1 MEDKIKIELGKI
13 MEDFLYQYLDDS
25 LKTNHTASG
34 NLATSGKYT
43 IDVKGK
49 VYHISFSFAD
59 YFNWAEYG
67 RKPGKMP
74 PVEKILEW
82 VKIKPVLPRPMKNGK
97 LPTEKQLSFLI
108 ARKIG
113 LQGTKGIHV
122 YEKTLNSFQLTQKL
136 YDAIADRY
144 VELVNNMKFFT

>member
-13 MEDFLYQYLDDS
+13 MEDFLYQYMEDS

-49 VYHISFSFAD
+49 VYNISFSFAD
-59 YFNWAEYG
+59 YFHWAEYG

-82 VKIKPVLPRPMKNGK
+82 VKIKPVLPRPMNNGK
-97 LPTEKQLSFLI
+97 LPT
-108 ARKIG
+108 
-113 LQGTKGIHV
+113 
-122 YEKTLNSFQLTQKL
+122 
-136 YDAIADRY
+136 
-144 VELVNNMKFFT
+144 